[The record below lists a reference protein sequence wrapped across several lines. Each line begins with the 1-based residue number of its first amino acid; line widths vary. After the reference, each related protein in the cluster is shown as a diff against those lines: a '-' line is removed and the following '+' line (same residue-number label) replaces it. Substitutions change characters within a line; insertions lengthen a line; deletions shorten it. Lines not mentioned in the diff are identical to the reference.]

1 MVHRGELLCGISCL
15 LLTVTNIILFNVC
28 PVNVDLDAKN
38 TAVNFWQEKSETL
51 DFTEADR
58 IPDGEFNNIIWYTVK
73 SLDTEYPGTR
83 RAAFLKVIM
92 DEE

>member
-1 MVHRGELLCGISCL
+1 MVHRSELFCGISCL
-15 LLTVTNIILFNVC
+15 LFTVTNIILFNVY

-58 IPDGEFNNIIWYTVK
+58 IPDGEFNKIIWYAVK
-73 SLDTEYPGTR
+73 GLDAEYPGTR
-83 RAAFLKVIM
+83 RAAFLKVIE
-92 DEE
+92 DED